1 MTGPAEPRARR
12 DAEATRRRLIAA
24 ALELFTTV
32 GFRATTTPMLAERA
46 GIAEGTI
53 YRHFSGKD
61 ALLNAAYRQV
71 HERAT
76 AIVKEIEADR
86 TLPVRD
92 RLLGIARRMLEEA
105 AREGAAMRMLLQTR
119 EERHLDE
126 RSRESGRQF
135 RSALQQVM
143 ASGKSDGVVRAGL
156 PCDPPEGAY
165 YLFCD
170 VSGFETDDLSFADL
184 LVEQIGVAAVPGS
197 SFYADGGSNRIRF
210 TFSKR
215 DETLAEACRR
225 LERLNEI

>member
-61 ALLNAAYRQV
+61 ELLNAAYRQV
-71 HERAT
+71 QERAT
-76 AIVKEIEADR
+76 AIVKEVEADR
-86 TLPVRD
+86 ALPVRD

-105 AREGAAMRMLLQTR
+105 ARDGAAMRMLLQTR

-126 RSRESGRQF
+126 RSRESSRQF

-143 ASGKSDGVVRAGL
+143 ASGKSDGVVRAGPAEL
-156 PCDPPEGAY
+156 W
-165 YLFCD
+165 
-170 VSGFETDDLSFADL
+170 
-184 LVEQIGVAAVPGS
+184 AAVW
-197 SFYADGGSNRIRF
+197 
-210 TFSKR
+210 
-215 DETLAEACRR
+215 LAIVAFAVERVVAGEWTPEHPQAALALEAAWDA
-225 LERLNEI
+225 ITS

>member
-1 MTGPAEPRARR
+1 MTAAPEPRARR

-61 ALLNAAYRQV
+61 ELLNAAYRQV
-71 HERAT
+71 QERAT

-105 AREGAAMRMLLQTR
+105 ARDGAAMRMLLQTR
-119 EERHLDE
+119 DERHLDE
-126 RSRESGRQF
+126 PSRESGRQF
-135 RSALQQVM
+135 RAGLQQVM
-143 ASGKSDGVVRAGL
+143 ASGKSDGVVRAGPAEL
-156 PCDPPEGAY
+156 W
-165 YLFCD
+165 
-170 VSGFETDDLSFADL
+170 
-184 LVEQIGVAAVPGS
+184 AAVWL
-197 SFYADGGSNRIRF
+197 AIV
-210 TFSKR
+210 TFAVER
-215 DETLAEACRR
+215 VVAGEWTPEHPQAALALEAAWDA
-225 LERLNEI
+225 ITS